1 MALSDAEKAALEP
14 LFVKIDADAE
24 KIGGEAMESLFQ
36 HHPDT
41 KSHFTHMDVTPGSQ
55 DLKTHGG
62 KIIHAINDALN
73 HYGSLQENLATLREM
88 HTNKLKLS
96 VDTIKLLC
104 GCLLEVIVKHFPD
117 VDKSA
122 CDKFLN
128 EVAVALIS
136 S

>member
-1 MALSDAEKAALEP
+1 MQSD
-14 LFVKIDADAE
+14 
-24 KIGGEAMESLFQ
+24 SLFQ

-73 HYGSLQENLATLREM
+73 HYGKLQENLATLREM

-122 CDKFLN
+122 CDKYLN
-128 EVAVALIS
+128 EVAVALITS
-136 S
+136 